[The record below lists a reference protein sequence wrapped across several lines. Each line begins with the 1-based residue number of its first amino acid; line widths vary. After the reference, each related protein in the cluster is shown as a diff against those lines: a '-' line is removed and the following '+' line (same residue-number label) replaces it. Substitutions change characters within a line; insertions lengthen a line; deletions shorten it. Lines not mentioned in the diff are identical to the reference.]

1 VIATTRP
8 ASLPAGWQ
16 GAWAFVIRPALV
28 AIRDRGP
35 LSFREIAA
43 EINHAA
49 LHADL
54 TSGHSMGR
62 NHGAEILARAV
73 LEDAVGLVTQLPD
86 GRYAMD
92 PTVREFTSPFTGR
105 TMALYTA
112 EEQAVLSAPA
122 RAQRPVRHWME
133 SGVYRPHVGRWRNGL
148 PGRGHTPDE
157 AATMA
162 EVIGLIGWQP
172 GARIV
177 KDQHGVV
184 IDGHLRVAALGLL
197 GIDPDVDPTDG
208 EPYVEIRSF
217 ANDAARLHF
226 ALIANWTS
234 LKADT
239 RKAISKHVL
248 GGEPVTPATV
258 KALIVP
264 LAMITGPTEITAAPE
279 PVTEPAPKQ
288 GGSPPDALTP
298 LNKVDFDVLE
308 QVRRAGIHGV
318 TYKQVTVERGIGGHN
333 ENAGRN
339 ARRALG
345 HLTAHGRVVKLAD
358 KRDRSAIFVT
368 PEFVGERAEAVRRE
382 PAATRPEFSNA
393 AVAAMTWR
401 EATAPG
407 TTWINGKM
415 AVPYIRSQVSADAT
429 VAEVI
434 DGIID
439 SVLFPWFLPML
450 CERAGQR
457 MNPPD

>member
-8 ASLPAGWQ
+8 ASLPVGWQ

-35 LSFREIAA
+35 LSFHEIAV
-43 EINHAA
+43 EINHTA

-54 TSGHSMGR
+54 TSGHSLGR

-73 LEDAVGLVTQLPD
+73 LEDAVGVVTQLPD
-86 GRYAMD
+86 GRYTMD
-92 PTVREFTSPFTGR
+92 PAVREFSSPFTGR

-122 RAQRPVRHWME
+122 RAQRPVRLWME

-148 PGRGHTPDE
+148 PGRGHDAAE
-157 AATMA
+157 AAEMA
-162 EVIGLIGWQP
+162 EVINLIGWQP

-184 IDGHLRVAALGLL
+184 INGHLRVAALGLL
-197 GIDPDVDPTDG
+197 GIDPDVDPADG

-226 ALIANWTS
+226 ALMANWTS
-234 LKADT
+234 LKSDT

-248 GGEPVTPATV
+248 GGEPVTPATIN
-258 KALIVP
+258 ALIVP
-264 LAMITGPTEITAAPE
+264 LASMTGPTEVSEPDR
-279 PVTEPAPKQ
+279 PVTEPTPKRAT
-288 GGSPPDALTP
+288 SVPSLTP
-298 LNKVDFDVLE
+298 LNKADFDVLE
-308 QVRRAGIHGV
+308 QVRRAGVHGV
-318 TYKQVTVERGIGGHN
+318 TYKQVMVERGIGGHN

-345 HLTAHGRVVKLAD
+345 HLAAHGMVVKLAE
-358 KRDRSAIFVT
+358 KRDRSAIFVA
-368 PEFVGERAEAVRRE
+368 PEFVGERAEAVRQE
-382 PAATRPEFSNA
+382 PARPEFTNTV
-393 AVAAMTWR
+393 VAAMTWR
-401 EATAPG
+401 EATAPN
-407 TTWINGKM
+407 TTWINGRM
-415 AVPYIRSQVSADAT
+415 AVPYVRSQVGADAT

-434 DGIID
+434 DGVIEN
-439 SVLFPWFLPML
+439 VLFPWFLPML
-450 CERAGQR
+450 CERIAQR
-457 MNPPD
+457 QPPD

>member
-1 VIATTRP
+1 V
-8 ASLPAGWQ
+8 GWQ

-35 LSFREIAA
+35 LSFHEIAA
-43 EINHAA
+43 EINRTA

-54 TSGHSMGR
+54 TSGHDKGR
-62 NHGAEILARAV
+62 NHGADVLARAT
-73 LEDAVGLVTQLPD
+73 LEDAAGIVTELPD
-86 GRYAMD
+86 GRYTMD
-92 PTVREFTSPFTGR
+92 PSVREFISPFTGR

-112 EEQAVLSAPA
+112 DEQAILSAPA
-122 RAQRPVRHWME
+122 RAQRPVRLWME

-148 PGRGHTPDE
+148 PGRGHDAAE

-162 EVIGLIGWQP
+162 EVIDSIGWAP

-184 IDGHLRVAALGLL
+184 INGHLRVAALGLL
-197 GIDPDVDPTDG
+197 GIDPDLDPPDG

-226 ALIANWTS
+226 ALMENWTT

-264 LAMITGPTEITAAPE
+264 LALMAGPTEVSEPE
-279 PVTEPAPKQ
+279 PESAEPEKPVKPKRTRRRAKGISRGDQ
-288 GGSPPDALTP
+288 AVLDQVRNAGARGIIYPQVLTP
-298 LNKVDFDVLE
+298 S
-308 QVRRAGIHGV
+308 
-318 TYKQVTVERGIGGHN
+318 GIGVHSSASAALSRL
-333 ENAGRN
+333 EDAGAIIR
-339 ARRALG
+339 
-345 HLTAHGRVVKLAD
+345 LAE
-358 KRDRSAIFVT
+358 KRDECGVYVL
-368 PEFVGERAEAVRRE
+368 PQHVGDRAVADRRGGELER
-382 PAATRPEFSNA
+382 PAFTNAT
-393 AVAAMTWR
+393 VAAMSWLDACDGR
-401 EATAPG
+401 
-407 TTWINGKM
+407 TTWVNGGS
-415 AVPYIRSQVSADAT
+415 AVPYLRSKVRADAT

-439 SVLFPWFLPML
+439 NLMFPWFLPML